1 MHSRPLLESEAAP
14 GPFAQF
20 AKWYADAAGV
30 VRAPEAVALATSS
43 GDCRPSARMVLM
55 KGWDEAGFVFY
66 TNYDS
71 RKGRDL
77 EVNPHAALLFHWDPL
92 GRQVRIEG
100 SVSRVAEGESDR
112 YFASRPFG
120 ARIGAWA
127 SHQSEP
133 VASRQ
138 VLDERVREL
147 TALHGGAAGRGG
159 AGGGGGGQVPR
170 PEWWGGYRLLPDV
183 FEFWQNRDDRLHDR
197 LRYSRAG
204 GSGWLLDR
212 LQP

>member
-1 MHSRPLLESEAAP
+1 VAPPTEPSHSRPLLESEASP
-14 GPFAQF
+14 EPFAQF
-20 AKWYADAAGV
+20 AKWYAEAAEV
-30 VRAPEAVALATSS
+30 VRAPEAVAVATASVE
-43 GDCRPSARMVLM
+43 GRPSARMVLM
-55 KGWDEAGFVFY
+55 KAWDKAGFVFY

-77 EVNPHAALLFHWDPL
+77 EANPHAALLFHWDPL

-100 SVSRVAEGESDR
+100 TVSHVSGEESDR
-112 YFASRPFG
+112 YFSGRPFG

-127 SHQSEP
+127 SHQSET
-133 VASRQ
+133 VASRD

-147 TALHGGAAGRGG
+147 AGLHGDGESDGE
-159 AGGGGGGQVPR
+159 VPR
-170 PEWWGGYRLLPDV
+170 PEWWGGYRLSPEV
-183 FEFWQNRDDRLHDR
+183 FEFWQSRDDRLHDR

-204 GSGWLLDR
+204 ATGWLLER